1 MPFQLVERAQDG
13 QSRRRELR
21 ELMVKLGPPGQLA
34 GRDDDGGWGHEYS
47 KPKTKRRIRI
57 RRFG

>member
-1 MPFQLVERAQDG
+1 LFERAQDG
-13 QSRRRELR
+13 QSRRRELC

-34 GRDDDGGWGHEYS
+34 GRDDDSGWGHEYS